1 MSQGETSDKIN
12 EINTQIRGESMDTN
26 NLNSFLRSFVHRNRN
41 AAFFII
47 LKHLV

>member
-1 MSQGETSDKIN
+1 MSQGETSDKLN
-12 EINTQIRGESMDTN
+12 EINTQIHGESMDTN
-26 NLNSFLRSFVHRNRN
+26 NFIFLSSSVHRNRN

>member
-26 NLNSFLRSFVHRNRN
+26 NLNSFFKKFRS
-41 AAFFII
+41 
-47 LKHLV
+47 